1 MADEITTD
9 AVEKVKFN
17 LGDYA
22 TTILDI
28 DNKINMALLQV
39 GNDPNLATY
48 LILRT
53 IATQKAISFQRAT
66 LGNKTIVES
75 VDDLLKVAQL
85 YRDSAGEFEGELPP
99 LVGVHT
105 DGRHGDNRSEFDS
118 IGIEGVKE
126 GKRKDKNIK
135 PGYGDGE
142 TL

>member
-1 MADEITTD
+1 MATEITTD
-9 AVEKVKFN
+9 AINKVKFN

-28 DNKINMALLQV
+28 DNKVNMALLQV

-85 YRDSAGEFEGELPP
+85 YRDSAGEFEGDLPP
-99 LVGVHT
+99 LVAVHT
-105 DGRHGDNRSEFDS
+105 DGQEGDNRSEFDE
-118 IGIEGVKE
+118 IGIEDVKE
-126 GKRKDKNIK
+126 GLRTDENIK